1 MNIEKLFRKAEKFFV
16 LDSESKENKREKLER
31 SFSKKI
37 TNIKKKIK
45 KTEDSD
51 EKKKL
56 KKQLSILNKFL
67 DKF

>member
-45 KTEDSD
+45 KTEDLD

>member
-16 LDSESKENKREKLER
+16 LDSEIQEGKENKREKLER

-37 TNIKKKIK
+37 ANIKKKIK
-45 KTEDSD
+45 KTEDST

-56 KKQLSILNKFL
+56 KKTIKCFQ
-67 DKF
+67 

>member
-16 LDSESKENKREKLER
+16 LDSESKENKREKLEC

-45 KTEDSD
+45 KTEDSN

-67 DKF
+67 DKL